1 MHLVPV
7 MIDLCLEIFVVF
19 LSNVCST
26 INPQDKQKV
35 KKKSKISQRN
45 ALCVSVDGNHKEE
58 KEVEK
63 KMKLSHPSNIFCM
76 IYNHNRPICLCIFCR
91 IGMHTQIDFHL
102 GNIVKKNLL
111 LFPSFKCI
119 LPHCNSLVMTFLCCV
134 NATSSKR
141 EG

>member
-1 MHLVPV
+1 M
-7 MIDLCLEIFVVF
+7 
-19 LSNVCST
+19 
-26 INPQDKQKV
+26 
-35 KKKSKISQRN
+35 ISQRN

-91 IGMHTQIDFHL
+91 KGMHTQIDFHL

-111 LFPSFKCI
+111 LFPSFECI

-141 EG
+141 EGQRNRQNLCHSINSETHKNIVMQKCHNRDQQA